1 MLHGESTNGRCSM
14 EQAKGMRAL
23 SEGCAAFL
31 GMVPRGRLCKMWHVN
46 KDLKEVRRLPM
57 WRYRTEVSCCED
69 IQNQDSKAAICLIYV
84 RHSKEAGIWG
94 RTLTGGSRISDWRV
108 KQAMLAHRQLFWV
121 RWKSCPTLCD
131 PANCSITGFSVHHY
145 LLEFPQTHVH
155 WVTDAI
161 QPPDPLSPPSPL
173 ALNLS
178 QQVGTVSFPISQL
191 FTSGGQSI
199 GALASV
205 SIIF

>member
-108 KQAMLAHRQLFWV
+108 KQATVAHRQLFWV
-121 RWKSCPTLCD
+121 RWGPLKVTEQRGGM
-131 PANCSITGFSVHHY
+131 ITWWKETGERELAKVRDNGS
-145 LLEFPQTHVH
+145 TG
-155 WVTDAI
+155 
-161 QPPDPLSPPSPL
+161 QPGSRE
-173 ALNLS
+173 
-178 QQVGTVSFPISQL
+178 GH
-191 FTSGGQSI
+191 GGI
-199 GALASV
+199 N
-205 SIIF
+205 